1 MDMIARKLDFSGESP
16 DGIAQ
21 YVPKILVID
30 DEASVRRTVCR
41 ELKNQGCEYTE
52 AANADEAKSMIKGR
66 DFDLVLCDVKM
77 PGESGM
83 DLIKHISEERPDT
96 AVIMITGV
104 GDMDIAKN
112 VLESGAYGY
121 VTKPFTPDELM
132 FNVSGALRRREL
144 ELENR
149 AYHKNLEKKIIERTD
164 SLRIANERLGMAM
177 NGFVE
182 ALAMTVEMRDPY
194 TAGHQNRVSSLA
206 CAITNELGYNGARV
220 EGIRMAAK
228 IHDLGKITIPAEILN
243 KPGRLNEI
251 EFTLIKTHSRLGYE
265 ILKDIAFPWPIAQI
279 VLQHHERLDGS
290 GYPQGLTEKEI
301 LLEAKILAVADVIEA
316 MASHRPYRPALS
328 IDEALEEIMRHKG
341 RLYDSEVSDACLRL
355 FQVKNYILPS

>member
-1 MDMIARKLDFSGESP
+1 MMETKLDSCDESP
-16 DGIAQ
+16 DGTPQ

-30 DEASVRRTVCR
+30 DEAGVRRTVCR
-41 ELKNQGCEYTE
+41 ELRNQGCEYTQ
-52 AANADEAKSMIKGR
+52 AANADEAKSMIKNR

-77 PGESGM
+77 PGESGL
-83 DLIKHISEERPDT
+83 DLIKHISEKSPDS

-121 VTKPFTPDELM
+121 VTKPFRPDELM
-132 FNVSGALRRREL
+132 FNVSGALRRRKL

-149 AYHKNLEKKIIERTD
+149 TYHKNLETKITERTN
-164 SLRIANERLGMAM
+164 SLRVANERLRMAM

-206 CAITNELGYNGARV
+206 CAIAGELGCSGAQV
-220 EGIRMAAK
+220 EGILMAAM

-243 KPGRLNEI
+243 KPGTLTEI
-251 EFTLIKTHSRLGYE
+251 EFTLIKTHSQVGYE

-290 GYPQGLTEKEI
+290 GYPQGLTEKDI
-301 LLEAKILAVADVIEA
+301 LLEARILAVADVVEA

-328 IDEALEEIMRHKG
+328 LDEALEEIMRHKD
-341 RLYDSEVSDACLRL
+341 RLYDSEVADACLRL
-355 FQVKNYILPS
+355 FREKNFILPS